1 MQAEQYGPAKPG
13 AHVLGSSTE
22 KSAADKPPAH
32 VRLPPGH
39 TCASAA
45 RRLGRHE
52 PGSTFTFTGSAPA
65 AQSRPGGQGRQAPA
79 SPKKP
84 GSQKQASIEE
94 PPNAE
99 VELKGHFWQRSAAPP
114 SE

>member
-13 AHVLGSSTE
+13 AHVLGSSRE

-52 PGSTFTFTGSAPA
+52 PGSTVTESGSAPA
-65 AQSRPGGQGRQAPA
+65 AQLRPGGQGRQIPDW
-79 SPKKP
+79 PKKP
-84 GSQKQASIEE
+84 GSQKQSSIEE

-99 VELKGHFWQRSAAPP
+99 V
-114 SE
+114 